1 MYHSVLE
8 ESFDSIG
15 HLVEGF
21 ITRSNT
27 SAFLFLFLTTANL
40 NEKYIMLTIQYRPT
54 EYFDNLTPYR

>member
-1 MYHSVLE
+1 MHHSVLE
-8 ESFDSIG
+8 ESFDSTG

-40 NEKYIMLTIQYRPT
+40 NEKYIMLSVQHLQNI
-54 EYFDNLTPYR
+54 LII

>member
-27 SAFLFLFLTTANL
+27 SAFLFLFLATANL
-40 NEKYIMLTIQYRPT
+40 NEKYIMLSIQYRA
-54 EYFDNLTPYR
+54 PYR